1 MADLVFSSPDIE
13 VVDVGCDLVNS
24 EIMNLFL
31 NATVITETFEAD
43 FDEAF
48 DKHISEGGGQVGE
61 EREYDLAEGSRL
73 AMADLFSRGQ
83 VLEMIWIIAHAKF
96 HAWQVDYLFEE
107 AIFGSIQDGR

>member
-1 MADLVFSSPDIE
+1 MTAEAITRGFDPAAVMADLVFSSPDIE

-48 DKHISEGGGQVGE
+48 DKQYRTAG
-61 EREYDLAEGSRL
+61 
-73 AMADLFSRGQ
+73 FSGLQ
-83 VLEMIWIIAHAKF
+83 
-96 HAWQVDYLFEE
+96 QTP
-107 AIFGSIQDGR
+107 